1 MKKTARF
8 FSLALA
14 ILMLIPMLSVFPV
27 KVSATGATYDAT
39 HNGELLRTVNFN
51 APEWKQGFADDNNKG
66 ADVEV
71 SNDGNA
77 VSLTVQNANNK
88 RAMWG
93 GFYSGAADG
102 SPEDL
107 AYDAA
112 LGEVQPMETG
122 VKYTFVFDLTLGNDN
137 VGFGIMADGN
147 NTLVIRGDGQSR
159 WYQWNTLK
167 VGETGNNKRLW
178 SSHIA
183 SGTTTRDQHTFAVVV
198 DYDAKTMS
206 LYVLDE
212 NYDAFYFCR
221 SITCDDSGVWDSDY
235 LRSRLNV
242 RSLNGTADETYT
254 ADVSNLN
261 IYKGDALS
269 PLFGDGYRLPYWTRD
284 DGEKLADVNFN
295 GNEWRQGFATEHNVG
310 ADVTTSED
318 GSAVFMTVQNANNK
332 RAMWGGFYSNEEENS
347 PEEAAFEEHLGTTL
361 PLCAGAKYT
370 MVFDLT
376 LGDNRVAFGV
386 QVDGHN
392 SLLIEGNGQSFWY
405 GWNTL
410 CVDATTNG
418 DEKWDQ
424 HIAEGSTRRDQHTFA
439 VTVDYDAKTM
449 ALYVLDE
456 NDGAFYFC
464 RSITYSDAHVW
475 DSAYFRCRLYVRSM
489 YGTPT
494 EETAVR
500 LANLQIYKGDAL
512 YHLWDDLYTLP
523 YDYREDGDKLMKA
536 NFNASGWKRACYD
549 QNNCGAI
556 PVISTDGTEV
566 DFTVT
571 TDSYK
576 RAMWG
581 GFYPGAGVDED
592 EFEAGLGTVLPM
604 KPGAKYTLIFNLTL
618 GDNRVGFG
626 VQVDGRNTLL
636 IEGNGQSFW
645 YGWNTLC
652 VDATTNGDE
661 KWDQHIASGTN
672 RRSPHTFAVTVD
684 YDAKTM
690 ALYVKNGDVFCF
702 CRSITY
708 SDAHV
713 WDSAYFRCRFYVRS
727 MYGTP
732 DEHTTASVSD
742 LSIYKGTDLVRTANV
757 SVMSYNVEVYHLDSP
772 DGWRGRNPKKALNT
786 VLSNSPDIVGLQ
798 EVDFA
803 WDTSEWDEPE
813 YQMMLSTFATVG
825 GYTRLTG
832 SYTTASN
839 FEKNEIFYKTSKF
852 NLISEG
858 TRSFYQTAIDLSV
871 PNTEGA
877 DQSLDSAIRRVF
889 HYAVLQEIAS
899 GKTILVV
906 NTHLHYGA
914 TGNGAQEHDKLR
926 RYEIRTLLAWLQ
938 TQEANYPNQIVLG
951 DMNAHYTS
959 PNGGA
964 ESMNLFF
971 NSGYERTSATAE
983 VKRDVGGTTTRAVRT
998 IRQPYIFDYILNKG
1012 TVETRYYT
1020 VVDNKIDYNSNNDLS
1035 YPSDHLPILAKMTL
1049 Y

>member
-1 MKKTARF
+1 MKKSVRF

-14 ILMLIPMLSVFPV
+14 FFMLIPMLSAFPV
-27 KVSATGATYDAT
+27 KVSATGATYD
-39 HNGELLRTVNFN
+39 GSRDGQLLRTVNFN
-51 APEWKQGFADDNNKG
+51 EDDWLPDFQRAANGTSSNMG
-66 ADVEV
+66 ADVSV
-71 SNDGNA
+71 SADGTS

-93 GFYSGAADG
+93 GFYSGAEDG

-410 CVDATTNG
+410 CIDATTNGDEKWDQHIASGTNRRSPHTFAVTVDYDAKTMALYVLDENDGAFYFCRSITYSDANVWDSAYFRCRLYVRSMYGTPDEHTTVRLANLQIYKGDALYHPWDDLYTLPYDYREDGDKLMKANFNASGWKQGFYDDNNCGATFDVSDDGTGVDFTVTTDSYKRAMWGGFYTSAANGSPEEIAFHDALGATLPMKPGAKYTLIFNLTLGDNRVGFGVQVDGRNSLLIEGNGQSFWYGWNTIGVDATTNG

-449 ALYVLDE
+449 ALYVK
-456 NDGAFYFC
+456 NGAAFVFC

-489 YGTPT
+489 YGTP
-494 EETAVR
+494 
-500 LANLQIYKGDAL
+500 
-512 YHLWDDLYTLP
+512 
-523 YDYREDGDKLMKA
+523 
-536 NFNASGWKRACYD
+536 
-549 QNNCGAI
+549 
-556 PVISTDGTEV
+556 
-566 DFTVT
+566 
-571 TDSYK
+571 
-576 RAMWG
+576 
-581 GFYPGAGVDED
+581 
-592 EFEAGLGTVLPM
+592 
-604 KPGAKYTLIFNLTL
+604 
-618 GDNRVGFG
+618 
-626 VQVDGRNTLL
+626 
-636 IEGNGQSFW
+636 
-645 YGWNTLC
+645 
-652 VDATTNGDE
+652 
-661 KWDQHIASGTN
+661 
-672 RRSPHTFAVTVD
+672 
-684 YDAKTM
+684 
-690 ALYVKNGDVFCF
+690 
-702 CRSITY
+702 
-708 SDAHV
+708 
-713 WDSAYFRCRFYVRS
+713 
-727 MYGTP
+727 

-742 LSIYKGTDLVRTANV
+742 LSIYKGTDLVRSANV
-757 SVMSYNVEVYHLDSP
+757 SVMSYNVEIFHYDYD
-772 DGWRGRNPKKALNT
+772 DGWDGRDPQKVLNT
-786 VLSNSPDIVGLQ
+786 ALSNAPDVVGFQ
-798 EVDFA
+798 EVNA
-803 WDTSEWDEPE
+803 EWDS
-813 YQMMLSTFATVG
+813 MLSTFATVG

-832 SYTTASN
+832 EYTGRYD
-839 FEKNEIFYKTSKF
+839 FEKNEIFYKTSKY
-852 NLISEG
+852 NLITEG
-858 TRSFYQTAIDLSV
+858 TQTFRQTAIDLGV

-877 DQSLDSAIRRVF
+877 NQSLDKVHRIF
-889 HYAVLQEIAS
+889 HYAVLQDKTS
-899 GKTILVV
+899 GKKILVV
-906 NTHLHYGA
+906 NTHLHFGA
-914 TGNGAQEHDKLR
+914 TGSGAQEHDKVR

-938 TQEANYPNQIVLG
+938 TQAANYPDQIVMG
-951 DMNAHYTS
+951 DMNSHYTS

-983 VKRDVGGTTTRAVRT
+983 VTHNVGGTNVRAAHS
-998 IRQPYIFDYILNKG
+998 IREDWVFDYILTKG
-1012 TVETRYYT
+1012 NLDATYYS
-1020 VVDNKIDYNSNNDLS
+1020 VVDNPIDEGGK
-1035 YPSDHLPILAKMTL
+1035 YPSDHIPVLAKMIL